1 MVRMNWK
8 TKLGIE
14 EKNKIKEPAN
24 ISQEKSKQ
32 RNFCKRDR

>member
-1 MVRMNWK
+1 MVRMKWK

-14 EKNKIKEPAN
+14 VKNEIEEPAN